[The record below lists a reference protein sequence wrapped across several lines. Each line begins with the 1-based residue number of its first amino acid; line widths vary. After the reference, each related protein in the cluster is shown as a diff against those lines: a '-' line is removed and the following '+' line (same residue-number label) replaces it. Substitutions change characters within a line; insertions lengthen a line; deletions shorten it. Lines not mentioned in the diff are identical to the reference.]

1 MQSTSAYT
9 SNRFSGALF
18 SRAFIW
24 FCIYDLILLLYVLL
38 GKSFHIN
45 GLDQSLSAWYRM
57 VIESAWILPSVFLAG
72 FLTYKNKLRLYRTVS
87 YVSIIVYLI
96 SFIFILPMLTADS
109 NFLREEGYDFMHT
122 YALMIFPLCLCVKS
136 AVRMKRAI
144 WLFLLLAI
152 GYMVIRTAITTSIV
166 IALISIMVVLFYRP
180 GNGMRTAFSFMFL
193 AIIMLLLNSFGTFA
207 AILDSLLPYFEGT
220 PVEYKLQDI
229 RESILRGSLIGDSLT
244 VRMDLHTTSW
254 TAFFRN
260 PIIGSEGVGGHSKI
274 LDLAGS
280 AGLLAF
286 VPYLMIILSVLKGY
300 IRLVKLP
307 ESKAYLVISFLLSG
321 IYLYTKGVFGTP
333 GYLSMFV
340 IVPSIIMSLDHKEQL
355 SL

>member
-1 MQSTSAYT
+1 MESTSAYT
-9 SNRFSGALF
+9 SKTFSEAIF
-18 SRAFIW
+18 TRAFMW
-24 FCIYDLILLLYVLL
+24 FCIYDLILLLYILL

-72 FLTYKNKLRLYRTVS
+72 FLMYWDKLKLNRAVAYI
-87 YVSIIVYLI
+87 SIIVYLI
-96 SFIFILPMLTADS
+96 SFFFILPMLNADS

-122 YALMIFPLCLCVKS
+122 YSLMIFPLCLCVKS
-136 AVRMKRAI
+136 AVRMKRVL
-144 WLFLLLAI
+144 WLLLLLAFC
-152 GYMVIRTAITTSIV
+152 YLVIRTAITTSIV
-166 IALISIMVVLFYRP
+166 IALISIIAVLFYRP
-180 GNGMRTAFSFMFL
+180 GKGLRTAFSFMFL
-193 AIIMLLLNSFGTFA
+193 ALILLVLNSFGAFA
-207 AILDSLLPYFEGT
+207 AILDSLMRYFEGT

-229 RESILRGSLIGDSLT
+229 KESILRGSLIGDSLT
-244 VRMDLHTTSW
+244 VRMDLHTMSW

-260 PIIGSEGVGGHSKI
+260 PILGSEGVGGHSKL

-286 VPYLMIILSVLKGY
+286 VPYLMIIISVLKGY
-300 IRLVKLP
+300 VRLVKLP

-321 IYLYTKGVFGTP
+321 ICLYTKGIFGTP
-333 GYLSMFV
+333 GYLCMFV